1 MTFCEEACEH
11 ENSED
16 SERASV
22 IKQYLT
28 AFHGVCQALQLP
40 VGDGHVVLAHGS
52 VLEAPALAVVVD
64 QLGRFAGEKQGFL
77 VVLLAKEDVEYGL
90 WRQRSVTNSSTLA
103 KYLNFSLVLD
113 YPCNKDDCVFS
124 SKV

>member
-1 MTFCEEACEH
+1 MTFSQEAREH

-16 SERASV
+16 SERARA

-28 AFHGVCQALQLP
+28 AFHGVRQALQLP

-64 QLGRFAGEKQGFL
+64 QLGRFAGEEQGFL
-77 VVLLAKEDVEYGL
+77 IVLLAKEDVEYGL
-90 WRQRSVTNSSTLA
+90 WRQTLVTNSGTLA
-103 KYLNFSLVLD
+103 KHLNYKECL
-113 YPCNKDDCVFS
+113 C
-124 SKV
+124 